1 MAELVDALGS
11 GPSGGNTVEVRV
23 LFWAPGHI
31 LQNPALRRIHCLSAM
46 LRLSLDS
53 TSAVFNPPHL
63 LPPSFFRQ
71 EFHRGLYQETGKGQ
85 YVEIN
90 KEDIR
95 KHATSDS
102 KTEALNKRL
111 MPKS

>member
-63 LPPSFFRQ
+63 LPRHFSVRNFIAAR
-71 EFHRGLYQETGKGQ
+71 
-85 YVEIN
+85 
-90 KEDIR
+90 IR
-95 KHATSDS
+95 KQVKGSTL
-102 KTEALNKRL
+102 K
-111 MPKS
+111 